1 MGNLEDGEYYITI
14 NHNTLINPK
23 PYGISEY
30 QVDTPFSQELMEEL
44 QQIPEVKEIH
54 VAERTAAIIEYH
66 DEQLEIPIIPIT
78 PDNQEEILKTLPVDW
93 TYETL
98 VKQDAMVILGKS
110 VQEEV
115 YHTCPSTGEKVS
127 LRWFDG
133 SEHSMDVL
141 IAGTSEKS
149 MNEGF
154 YLPKETI
161 EKLWGDMDLTASLTL
176 SVPEYEKGGKSVENK
191 LNEILS
197 RHSDLVMETL
207 QEVKA
212 SSTNTIHNTSIQVYG
227 VSVFVIMFSIFNLTN
242 TLISR
247 ISTRRKEF
255 GILESIGMTKKQ
267 IKKMLLH
274 ESVLLIIPCLII
286 TVVAGNLMGY
296 LLVQILSVNGLTYF
310 QYTFPFI
317 SLLIYGICLVI
328 ISIVISTICLKIQCR
343 DSLVERIKTAD

>member
-1 MGNLEDGEYYITI
+1 
-14 NHNTLINPK
+14 
-23 PYGISEY
+23 
-30 QVDTPFSQELMEEL
+30 
-44 QQIPEVKEIH
+44 
-54 VAERTAAIIEYH
+54 
-66 DEQLEIPIIPIT
+66 
-78 PDNQEEILKTLPVDW
+78 
-93 TYETL
+93 
-98 VKQDAMVILGKS
+98 
-110 VQEEV
+110 
-115 YHTCPSTGEKVS
+115 
-127 LRWFDG
+127 
-133 SEHSMDVL
+133 
-141 IAGTSEKS
+141 
-149 MNEGF
+149 
-154 YLPKETI
+154 
-161 EKLWGDMDLTASLTL
+161 
-176 SVPEYEKGGKSVENK
+176 
-191 LNEILS
+191 
-197 RHSDLVMETL
+197 METL

>member
-1 MGNLEDGEYYITI
+1 
-14 NHNTLINPK
+14 
-23 PYGISEY
+23 
-30 QVDTPFSQELMEEL
+30 
-44 QQIPEVKEIH
+44 
-54 VAERTAAIIEYH
+54 
-66 DEQLEIPIIPIT
+66 
-78 PDNQEEILKTLPVDW
+78 
-93 TYETL
+93 
-98 VKQDAMVILGKS
+98 
-110 VQEEV
+110 
-115 YHTCPSTGEKVS
+115 
-127 LRWFDG
+127 
-133 SEHSMDVL
+133 
-141 IAGTSEKS
+141 
-149 MNEGF
+149 
-154 YLPKETI
+154 
-161 EKLWGDMDLTASLTL
+161 
-176 SVPEYEKGGKSVENK
+176 
-191 LNEILS
+191 
-197 RHSDLVMETL
+197 
-207 QEVKA
+207 
-212 SSTNTIHNTSIQVYG
+212 
-227 VSVFVIMFSIFNLTN
+227 MFSIFNLTN

>member
-1 MGNLEDGEYYITI
+1 
-14 NHNTLINPK
+14 
-23 PYGISEY
+23 
-30 QVDTPFSQELMEEL
+30 
-44 QQIPEVKEIH
+44 
-54 VAERTAAIIEYH
+54 
-66 DEQLEIPIIPIT
+66 
-78 PDNQEEILKTLPVDW
+78 
-93 TYETL
+93 
-98 VKQDAMVILGKS
+98 
-110 VQEEV
+110 
-115 YHTCPSTGEKVS
+115 
-127 LRWFDG
+127 
-133 SEHSMDVL
+133 MDVL

-176 SVPEYEKGGKSVENK
+176 SVPEYEKVGKSVESK
-191 LNEILS
+191 LNKILS
-197 RHSDLVMETL
+197 RHPDLVMETL

-212 SSTNTIHNTSIQVYG
+212 SSANTIHNTSVQVYG
-227 VSVFVIMFSIFNLTN
+227 VSAFVIMFSIFNLTN

-286 TVVAGNLMGY
+286 TVVAGTLMGY
-296 LLVQILSVNGLTYF
+296 LLVRILSANGLTYF

-317 SLLIYGICLVI
+317 PLLIYGVCLIITPII
-328 ISIVISTICLKIQCR
+328 ISAICLKIQCR
-343 DSLVERIKTAD
+343 NSLVERIKMAD